1 MYLLIGDIGGTRT
14 RLRLLE
20 KAGEEWLV
28 RHQGRYPSGKFPSL
42 AEVVDHYLNCQLHG
56 KHRKKVH
63 AAWFAVAGPVQRD
76 SVIFTNLPWVESA
89 HDLAEKLD
97 LPAVHLVNDLEAQAQ
112 AIPFLPENQL
122 IPIQGGA
129 PGNNR
134 FLIIAAGTG
143 LGMATLQ
150 ISGESV
156 KAFSSEGG
164 HCDLAPVTDV
174 HSDLLRHLQE
184 RFAHVSYERV
194 LSGPGLLTLHDF
206 VQRRVKVTSPPG
218 EERRPI
224 SSAGIAELANL
235 GDPVAVESI
244 ELFIQLL
251 GAFAGNAALQWLA
264 LGGVYLA
271 GGVTVGL
278 QSFFA
283 SHTFTDAFQ
292 HKGRMRPLMEQ
303 IPVAIVADDDAG
315 LEGITRLA
323 IRHNG

>member
-1 MYLLIGDIGGTRT
+1 
-14 RLRLLE
+14 
-20 KAGEEWLV
+20 
-28 RHQGRYPSGKFPSL
+28 
-42 AEVVDHYLNCQLHG
+42 
-56 KHRKKVH
+56 
-63 AAWFAVAGPVQRD
+63 
-76 SVIFTNLPWVESA
+76 
-89 HDLAEKLD
+89 
-97 LPAVHLVNDLEAQAQ
+97 
-112 AIPFLPENQL
+112 
-122 IPIQGGA
+122 
-129 PGNNR
+129 
-134 FLIIAAGTG
+134 
-143 LGMATLQ
+143 LQ

-206 VQRRVKVTSPPG
+206 VQRRVKGTSPPG

-278 QSFFA
+278 QSFIA

-323 IRHNG
+323 IHHNG